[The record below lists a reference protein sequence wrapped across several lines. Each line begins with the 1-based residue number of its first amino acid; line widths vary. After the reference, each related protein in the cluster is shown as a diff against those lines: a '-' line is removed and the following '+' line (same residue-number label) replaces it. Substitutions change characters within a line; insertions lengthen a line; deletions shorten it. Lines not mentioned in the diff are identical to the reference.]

1 MKKMTSFIKNLRL
14 DIIATYDVNEQEF
27 FNCAVAQEALEDE
40 NALIKYI
47 KGQLSHKD
55 LVKLSLCW
63 QSDDDKVFNNPT
75 IQESLSKNAK
85 YYFN

>member
-1 MKKMTSFIKNLRL
+1 MLSFIKNLRL

-27 FNCAVAQEALEDE
+27 FNCAVAKEALEDE

-47 KGQLSHKD
+47 KDQLSHKD

-85 YYFN
+85 YYFNQGD